1 MRYEYLHPRDEL
13 VLTMQRI
20 YRYKMTTTSGG
31 NLSILDENGDMWITP
46 TGVDKG
52 TLTPNDIV
60 CIRADGRIEGLHKPS
75 SEYPF
80 HKAVYAARRD
90 LRAVVHAH
98 PMALVAFS
106 IAHKVPDT
114 HLFHQAW
121 RSNGAVA
128 FAPYGTPGSEDLGVK
143 IAQKFEEGFDSVILE
158 NHGVCCGGGTLQEAF
173 QKFETLEVCCKVLI
187 KAHTIGEPKYLTDQ
201 QLQLQ
206 SKSDVP
212 IDSFEY
218 DPTMMSI
225 REKDLRNQICK
236 FVERG
241 YRQGLLTTTTGTF
254 SARIDNEKFLI
265 TPYPLDRH
273 SVLPEDLVMIR
284 KGKKEFG
291 KHASRAVFSHKA
303 IYDAHPNVGA
313 IINACPVNAMA
324 FGVCHRAIDTYTIP
338 ESYVFVREV
347 SLLPFETVFNDFA
360 VLAETLT
367 LQSPA
372 AVLCNN
378 GVMVVGESVLSA
390 FDKLEVLEHSA
401 EATLDAQP
409 IGGHVAMSQ
418 QIIDDLIE
426 AFHLE
431 RKAPRSTAPRRR
443 GKNHP
448 R

>member
-60 CIRADGRIEGLHKPS
+60 CVRADGRIEGLHKPS

-80 HKAVYAARRD
+80 HKAIYAARRD
-90 LRAVVHAH
+90 LRSVVHAH

-114 HLFHQAW
+114 KLFHQAW

-158 NHGVCCGGGTLQEAF
+158 NHGVCCGGKTLQEAF
-173 QKFETLEVCCKVLI
+173 QKFETLEVCCKILI
-187 KAHTIGEPKYLTDQ
+187 KAHGLGEPKFLTDQ

-218 DPTMMSI
+218 DPTMMTI
-225 REKDLRNQICK
+225 REKDLRNQLCK
-236 FVERG
+236 FIERG

-254 SARIDNEKFLI
+254 SAGSTVRIPDHAV
-265 TPYPLDRH
+265 PADRH
-273 SVLPEDLVMIR
+273 SCCPRTGHDTQGQEGIR
-284 KGKKEFG
+284 Q
-291 KHASRAVFSHKA
+291 APQPAVFSHKA
-303 IYDAHPNVGA
+303 ATTPSESRDHHR
-313 IINACPVNAMA
+313 CPATRWRSASVTA
-324 FGVCHRAIDTYTIP
+324 RRTYTIP
-338 ESYVFVREV
+338 ES
-347 SLLPFETVFNDFA
+347 
-360 VLAETLT
+360 
-367 LQSPA
+367 
-372 AVLCNN
+372 
-378 GVMVVGESVLSA
+378 
-390 FDKLEVLEHSA
+390 
-401 EATLDAQP
+401 
-409 IGGHVAMSQ
+409 
-418 QIIDDLIE
+418 
-426 AFHLE
+426 
-431 RKAPRSTAPRRR
+431 
-443 GKNHP
+443 
-448 R
+448 